1 MRITD
6 DILYVGVND
15 HNIDL
20 FEGQYIVP
28 NGMAYNSYVI
38 NDEKIAVMDTVD
50 AAFGDE
56 WLKNIAD
63 VLNGATP
70 DYLIIQHMEP
80 DHSANIQKF
89 LEVYPNIKVVG
100 NAKTFTMIGNFFRDL
115 KLADE
120 NKLEVKNKDT
130 LTLGKHE
137 LTFVFAPMVH
147 WPEVMVTYDSKD
159 KVLFSADGF
168 GKFGALDVEED
179 WDCEARRYYIGIV
192 GKYGAQVQNL
202 LKVAA
207 TLDIQTICPLH
218 GPVLTEN
225 LEHYIGQYNTWSSY
239 GTESEG
245 VMIAYTSVYGNTKKA
260 VELLAEKLKEKG
272 CPKVVVTD
280 LAREDMAEAVEDAFR
295 YGKIVLA
302 STTCNGDVFPF
313 MKTFIEHLTERN
325 YQNKTIGLIEN
336 GSWASMAGKVMTGM
350 FEKSKNITWLETS
363 VKIMSSMDEQ
373 NKADIEKMAE
383 ELM

>member
-179 WDCEARRYYIGIV
+179 WDCEARRYYVGIV

-245 VMIAYTSVYGNTKKA
+245 IMIAYTSVYGNTKKA

-302 STTCNGDVFPF
+302 STTYKGDVFPL

-336 GSWASMAGKVMTGM
+336 GSWASMAGKVMRGM

>member
-1 MRITD
+1 MITE
-6 DILYVGVND
+6 DIRYIGVND
-15 HNIDL
+15 HDIDL
-20 FEGQYIVP
+20 FEGQYQVP
-28 NGMAYNSYVI
+28 NGISYNSYVI
-38 NDEKIAVMDTVD
+38 MDEKIAIMDTVD
-50 AAFGDE
+50 KCKQTEFLENLETALAGR
-56 WLKNIAD
+56 
-63 VLNGATP
+63 TP
-70 DYLIIQHMEP
+70 DYLVISHMEP
-80 DHSANIQKF
+80 DHASSIQAVV
-89 LEVYPNIKVVG
+89 ERYPEITLVG
-100 NAKTFTMIGNFFRDL
+100 NAKTFPML
-115 KLADE
+115 KLYFDLDTSRA
-120 NKLEVKNKDT
+120 LTVKEGDT
-130 LTLGKHE
+130 LKLGRHE
-137 LTFVFAPMVH
+137 LTFVMAPMVH
-147 WPEVMVTYDSKD
+147 WPEVMVSYDSCD

-168 GKFGALDVEED
+168 GKFGALDVDED
-179 WDCEARRYYIGIV
+179 WDCEARRYYFNIV
-192 GKYGAQVQNL
+192 GKYGMQVQTL
-202 LKVAA
+202 LKKVAG
-207 TLDIQTICPLH
+207 LEIQLICPLH

-302 STTCNGDVFPF
+302 STTYNGDVFPF

-336 GSWASMAGKVMTGM
+336 GSWASMAGKVMRGM